1 MQVAGSASGT
11 HKHDGDNTTECLQI
25 IFVDVE
31 FAQCVSCRQRGMV
44 PKRFFFQAKYILNCQ
59 DGINIYIHR
68 EKLSY
73 IYRGIYTMKLAWLL
87 KQKIQKKR
95 RNKSILFL

>member
-44 PKRFFFQAKYILNCQ
+44 PKRLFFQAK
-59 DGINIYIHR
+59 
-68 EKLSY
+68 
-73 IYRGIYTMKLAWLL
+73 
-87 KQKIQKKR
+87 
-95 RNKSILFL
+95 